1 MAIINEMGDSENL
14 VKKALSNKWNA
25 HMSEDEE

>member
-1 MAIINEMGDSENL
+1 MSIINEMGDSENL

-25 HMSEDEE
+25 HMGDEDE

>member
-1 MAIINEMGDSENL
+1 MGDSENL

-25 HMSEDEE
+25 HIEDDKDW

>member
-1 MAIINEMGDSENL
+1 MGDSENL

-25 HMSEDEE
+25 HMSEDEEW

>member
-1 MAIINEMGDSENL
+1 MGDSENL

-25 HMSEDEE
+25 HMGDDGEW